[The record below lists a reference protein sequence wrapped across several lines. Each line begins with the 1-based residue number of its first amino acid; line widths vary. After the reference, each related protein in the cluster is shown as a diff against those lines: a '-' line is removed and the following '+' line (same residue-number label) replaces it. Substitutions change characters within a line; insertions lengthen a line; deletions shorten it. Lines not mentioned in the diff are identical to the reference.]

1 MPPESIE
8 TKVKELAQTVE
19 DKLGVNKQEVLD
31 QWEKELEL
39 VAELRSDLPKEDQ
52 SKRAFLRLRGN
63 WKRELRSPA
72 KFYEGMVIRVAPP
85 FDVLRSIHNAARLIY
100 EKDPQ
105 KAIAEGWTDEA
116 GNALDN
122 KRQYST
128 GRDNPDFGKKL
139 PPTRFI
145 QNVMGVAKSSDMQ
158 TPMVFGMVLSDRI
171 AGHIDIPVFQTVKFR
186 ANLAKKQPTDGS
198 VSLNEY
204 AGLRFMPVEIEGF
217 PGPEAIID
225 QFFEDH
231 KSTIEDLEAWHNDH
245 EQDPRRFVIVSGDV
259 DDVDTRAN
267 ATTGNARMVILDD
280 SGEVEVTVWIPD
292 HLRNLLDFG
301 AGSRVIV
308 DGRTAISTFND
319 QKQVLI
325 NGEGIYAPPHDKIP
339 LEETPESI
347 VSGATDVN

>member
-1 MPPESIE
+1 MPPENIE
-8 TKVKELAQTVE
+8 AKVKELAQTVE

-72 KFYEGMVIRVAPP
+72 KFYEGMVIRVASP
-85 FDVLRSIHNAARLIY
+85 FDVLRSMHNAAQLIY
-100 EKDPQ
+100 EKDPHN
-105 KAIAEGWTDEA
+105 AIAEGWTDEN

-122 KRQYST
+122 RRQYST

-158 TPMVFGMVLSDRI
+158 APMVFSMVLSDRI
-171 AGHIDIPVFQTVKFR
+171 AGQINVPVFQTVKFR
-186 ANLAKKQPTDGS
+186 ANLAKKQPTDGTLA
-198 VSLNEY
+198 LNEY
-204 AGLRFMPVEIEGF
+204 SGLRFMPSEIEGF
-217 PGPEAIID
+217 PGPETIID

-231 KSTIEDLEAWHNDH
+231 KSAIEDLEIWHNDH
-245 EQDPRRFVIVSGDV
+245 AQDPKRFVIVTGDV
-259 DDVDTRAN
+259 DDVDSRAN
-267 ATTGNARMVILDD
+267 ATTGNSRIVLLDD
-280 SGEVEVTVWIPD
+280 SGDVEVTVWIPE
-292 HLRNLLDFG
+292 HLRSLIDFG
-301 AGSRVIV
+301 PGSRVIV

-319 QKQVLI
+319 QQQLLI

-347 VSGATDVN
+347 VSNAVGVK